1 VRPFHEHPLV
11 EAAIQA
17 HLSTYGE
24 VFVAAACLES
34 PAPVSVNNLYTHF
47 RGKKNLTKAGRAY
60 RDGLAAA
67 VAGSSVEWK
76 TAVTRVYQEGRAATL
91 LVGLY
96 FQTLQNGSWKPGSR
110 TASGALSEPRKKQ
123 DSANYLKVIE
133 DAVVQGSGIDDC
145 NNTQHIVIKLEDSLR
160 PRTEIIY
167 LV

>member
-1 VRPFHEHPLV
+1 MNFHEHPLV
-11 EAAIQA
+11 EAAVQA
-17 HLSTYGE
+17 HLSLYGE
-24 VFVAAACLES
+24 VFIATACVES

-67 VAGSSVEWK
+67 VARASTDWK
-76 TAVTRVYQEGRAATL
+76 TALGYVYQEGRAATL

-96 FQTLQNGSWKPGSR
+96 FQNLRNRSWQPGMR
-110 TASGALSEPRKKQ
+110 TTSGALSEPRKKQ
-123 DSANYLKVIE
+123 DSANYIKIVE

-145 NNTQHIVIKLEDSLR
+145 NNTQHLILKLEDGLR